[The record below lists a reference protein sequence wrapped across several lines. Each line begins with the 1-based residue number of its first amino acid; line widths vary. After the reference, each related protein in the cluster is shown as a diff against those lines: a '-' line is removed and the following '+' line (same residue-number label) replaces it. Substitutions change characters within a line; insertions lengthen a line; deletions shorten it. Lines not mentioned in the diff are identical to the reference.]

1 MSITLS
7 NSHHKIPGAVVHV
20 MVWAF
25 ILGVPFML
33 FDRQMSTADMWK
45 TFLRFAEMPCYV
57 MAIFYLNYFWLI
69 PQFLFKGKTREF
81 LLWNCLFILLACVLM
96 HYLPWY
102 ERVEPPPHRRG
113 GSGGGRL
120 SRRPPG
126 WVFFIRDFMTLA
138 FGAAASAT
146 IRMSS
151 RWRSAEIA
159 RQKAEKSRS
168 QAELK
173 NLKNQLSPHFL
184 LNTLNNIYA
193 LILFNA
199 EKAQEAVLDLSKLLR
214 YVLYENQTDFV
225 PLYKEVEFIQ
235 NYIELMRIRLS
246 DNVKVETEFRMV
258 PGSVTPVAPLL
269 FISLI
274 ENAFKHG
281 TSPQEPSYI
290 RILLEEERGTV
301 ICRIENSNFPKSEN
315 DKSGSGIGLEQVRA
329 RLEHLYPG
337 KYEWNCGPSEE
348 GTYYYS
354 TLIIYIEK
362 KSFDHENNLCN
373 YR

>member
-1 MSITLS
+1 MNTTLS
-7 NSHHKIPGAVVHV
+7 NSHTNKIPGAVVHV
-20 MVWAF
+20 MVWVF

-33 FDRQMSTADMWK
+33 LDRQSGTTDMWK
-45 TFLRFAEMPCYV
+45 NFFRFAEMPCYV
-57 MAIFYLNYFWLI
+57 MIIFYLNYFWLI
-69 PQFLFKGKTREF
+69 PKYLFKGKTREF
-81 LLWNCLFILLACVLM
+81 LLWNCIFILAACALM
-96 HYLPWY
+96 HYLPWH
-102 ERVEPPPHRRG
+102 ERMEHPPRRG
-113 GSGGGRL
+113 GGMGGGTGGI
-120 SRRPPG
+120 RRPPRQMRPPT
-126 WVFFIRDFMTLA
+126 WVFFVRDFMTLA

-168 QAELK
+168 EAELK

-193 LILFNA
+193 LILFDA

-225 PLYKEVEFIQ
+225 PLYKEVDFIQ
-235 NYIELMRIRLS
+235 NYIDLMRIRLS
-246 DNVKVETEFRMV
+246 ENVKVETEFRINS
-258 PGSVTPVAPLL
+258 GSVTPVAPLL

-281 TSPQEPSYI
+281 TSPEKPSYI
-290 RILLEEERGTV
+290 RILLEEEKGVV
-301 ICRIENSNFPKSEN
+301 ICRIENSNHPKKGN

-337 KYEWNCGPSEE
+337 KYEWNCGASED
-348 GTYYYS
+348 GTFYYS
-354 TLIIYIEK
+354 ALMIYTEK
-362 KSFDHENNLCN
+362 
-373 YR
+373 